1 MYVALIVILWHLK
14 YRSVSAVIFSFDVC
28 VLCQVA
34 EWMKSTAV
42 NYDLKLRLKTSLCLF
57 VCLFIGLV
65 RNDNELKV

>member
-1 MYVALIVILWHLK
+1 MTYVALIIVLWHLK
-14 YRSVSAVIFSFDVC
+14 YRLVSAVIFSFDVC

-57 VCLFIGLV
+57 IGLV

>member
-1 MYVALIVILWHLK
+1 MYVALIIVLYNLK
-14 YRSVSAVIFSFDVC
+14 YRLVSAVIFSFDVC

-57 VCLFIGLV
+57 IGLV

>member
-1 MYVALIVILWHLK
+1 MIYFATIIALYRLK
-14 YRSVSAVIFSFDVC
+14 YRLVSAVIFSFDVC

-57 VCLFIGLV
+57 IGLV

>member
-1 MYVALIVILWHLK
+1 MYVALIIVLLHLK
-14 YRSVSAVIFSFDVC
+14 YRLVSAVIFSFDVC

-57 VCLFIGLV
+57 IGLV

>member
-1 MYVALIVILWHLK
+1 MYFMKIISLWHLK
-14 YRSVSAVIFSFDVC
+14 FRLVSAVIFSFDVC

-57 VCLFIGLV
+57 IGLV

>member
-1 MYVALIVILWHLK
+1 MYVAPIIVLWHLK
-14 YRSVSAVIFSFDVC
+14 YRLVSAVIFSFEVC

-57 VCLFIGLV
+57 IGLV

>member
-1 MYVALIVILWHLK
+1 MYFATIISLCNLK
-14 YRSVSAVIFSFDVC
+14 YKLVSAVIFSFDVC

-57 VCLFIGLV
+57 IGLV

>member
-1 MYVALIVILWHLK
+1 MYVAPIIALWHLK
-14 YRSVSAVIFSFDVC
+14 YRLVSTVIFSFDVC

-57 VCLFIGLV
+57 IGLV

>member
-1 MYVALIVILWHLK
+1 MYFETIIALFHLK
-14 YRSVSAVIFSFDVC
+14 YRLVSAVIFSFDVC

-57 VCLFIGLV
+57 IGLV

>member
-1 MYVALIVILWHLK
+1 MYFALIIVLYHLK
-14 YRSVSAVIFSFDVC
+14 YRLVSAVIFSFDVC

-57 VCLFIGLV
+57 IGLV

>member
-1 MYVALIVILWHLK
+1 MYFETIIALWNLK
-14 YRSVSAVIFSFDVC
+14 YRLVSAVIFSFDVC

-57 VCLFIGLV
+57 IGLV

>member
-1 MYVALIVILWHLK
+1 MYFATIIALCNLK
-14 YRSVSAVIFSFDVC
+14 YRLMSAVIFSFDVC

-57 VCLFIGLV
+57 IGLV

>member
-1 MYVALIVILWHLK
+1 MYFETIISLCNLK
-14 YRSVSAVIFSFDVC
+14 YRLVSAVIFSFDVC

-57 VCLFIGLV
+57 IGLV

>member
-1 MYVALIVILWHLK
+1 MYFALIIVLWHLK
-14 YRSVSAVIFSFDVC
+14 YRLVSAVIFSSDVC

-57 VCLFIGLV
+57 IGLV

>member
-1 MYVALIVILWHLK
+1 MYFSLIIALWHLK
-14 YRSVSAVIFSFDVC
+14 YRLVSAVIFGFDVC

-57 VCLFIGLV
+57 IGLV

>member
-1 MYVALIVILWHLK
+1 MYVAIIIVLWHLK
-14 YRSVSAVIFSFDVC
+14 YRLVGTVIFSFDVC

-57 VCLFIGLV
+57 IGLV

>member
-1 MYVALIVILWHLK
+1 MHLALIIVLWHLK
-14 YRSVSAVIFSFDVC
+14 YRLVSAVIFSFDVC

-57 VCLFIGLV
+57 IGLV

>member
-1 MYVALIVILWHLK
+1 MYFEAIIALWNLK
-14 YRSVSAVIFSFDVC
+14 YRLVSAVIFSFDVC

-57 VCLFIGLV
+57 IGLV

>member
-1 MYVALIVILWHLK
+1 VIYFATIIALYRLK
-14 YRSVSAVIFSFDVC
+14 YRLVSAVIFSFDVC

-57 VCLFIGLV
+57 IGLV

>member
-57 VCLFIGLV
+57 IGLV

>member
-1 MYVALIVILWHLK
+1 MYFALIIVLRHLK
-14 YRSVSAVIFSFDVC
+14 YRLVSAVIFSFDVC

-57 VCLFIGLV
+57 IGLV

>member
-1 MYVALIVILWHLK
+1 MYVAPIIVLWHLK
-14 YRSVSAVIFSFDVC
+14 YRLVSAVIFSFDVC

-57 VCLFIGLV
+57 IGLV

>member
-1 MYVALIVILWHLK
+1 MYVAPIIVLWHLK
-14 YRSVSAVIFSFDVC
+14 YILVSTVIFSFDVC

-57 VCLFIGLV
+57 IGLV

>member
-1 MYVALIVILWHLK
+1 MYVAPIIVLCHLK
-14 YRSVSAVIFSFDVC
+14 YRSVSTVIFSFDVC

-57 VCLFIGLV
+57 IGLV

>member
-1 MYVALIVILWHLK
+1 MYFLTIIDLYHLK
-14 YRSVSAVIFSFDVC
+14 YRLVSAVIFSFDVC

-57 VCLFIGLV
+57 IGLV

>member
-1 MYVALIVILWHLK
+1 MYFLTIIDLYYLK
-14 YRSVSAVIFSFDVC
+14 YRLVSAVIFSFDVC

-57 VCLFIGLV
+57 IGLV

>member
-1 MYVALIVILWHLK
+1 MHVSLIIALRHLK
-14 YRSVSAVIFSFDVC
+14 YRLVSAVIFSFDVC

-57 VCLFIGLV
+57 IGLV

>member
-1 MYVALIVILWHLK
+1 MYVALIIDLWNLK
-14 YRSVSAVIFSFDVC
+14 YRLVSAVIFSFDVC

-57 VCLFIGLV
+57 IGLV

>member
-1 MYVALIVILWHLK
+1 MYFETIIALWNLK
-14 YRSVSAVIFSFDVC
+14 YSLVSAVIFSFDVC

-57 VCLFIGLV
+57 IGLV

>member
-1 MYVALIVILWHLK
+1 MYVALIIVLCHLK
-14 YRSVSAVIFSFDVC
+14 YRLVSAVIFSFDVC

-57 VCLFIGLV
+57 IGLV

>member
-1 MYVALIVILWHLK
+1 MYVTLIIDLWKLK
-14 YRSVSAVIFSFDVC
+14 YRLVSTVIFSFDVC

-57 VCLFIGLV
+57 IGLV